1 MGIVKDTWKDLPGFG
16 KLLILAGGG
25 YGIYKTG
32 KWIVKKTTK
41 TDDDVTTQQ
50 AKTDLEQILK
60 NNALLPPGQQ
70 TLPSFAKSQY
80 LTFADTLYNAMD
92 GAGTDYD
99 SVIGVFKEMKN
110 DVDIL
115 YLIDAFG
122 TRAGSSMFATS
133 TEEDLA
139 KWLQADGM
147 TTPVNELLKTKALI
161 TKRF

>member
-1 MGIVKDTWKDLPGFG
+1 MGIIKDTWKEIPGFG

-25 YGIYKTG
+25 YGIYKG
-32 KWIVKKTTK
+32 VNWIVKKTTK
-41 TDDDVTTQQ
+41 SDDDITTQQ
-50 AKTDLEQILK
+50 AKTDLENILK
-60 NNALLPPGQQ
+60 NNLLLPPGQQ
-70 TLPSFAKSQY
+70 TLPSFSKSQY
-80 LTFADTLYNAMD
+80 LTFADTIYNSMD
-92 GAGTDYD
+92 GAGTDEEALK
-99 SVIGVFKEMKN
+99 GAFKEMQN

-122 TRAGSSMFATS
+122 TRAGTSMFATS

-147 TTPVNELLKTKALI
+147 TTTVNDTLKTKALI